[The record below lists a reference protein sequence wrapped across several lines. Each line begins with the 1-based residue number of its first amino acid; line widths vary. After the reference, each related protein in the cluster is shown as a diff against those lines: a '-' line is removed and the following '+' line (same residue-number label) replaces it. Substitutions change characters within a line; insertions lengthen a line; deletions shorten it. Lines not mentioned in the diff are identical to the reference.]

1 MTTKKSTIKR
11 AMFGGRSRVECHYCQ
26 CMLTFSQA
34 TLDHVLPKSMGGTF
48 AIRNLVLACLSCNQ
62 KRGDAPYER
71 FSNGKTVWQRI
82 EAELDEA
89 DKRLTP

>member
-11 AMFGGRSRVECHYCQ
+11 TMFAGRSRVECHYCQ
-26 CMLTFSQA
+26 RLLTFDET

-48 AIRNLVLACLSCNQ
+48 ALSNLVLACLDCNQ
-62 KRGDAPYER
+62 KRGDAPYEKY
-71 FSNGKTVWQRI
+71 SKGKTVWQRI

-89 DKRLTP
+89 DRRLTP